1 MGRGG
6 GGVGTDSQ
14 KVLKLA
20 CDRKK
25 YSVKCKNWKFYFWSW
40 FFIYVNSKSMSA
52 RTCLYVRK
60 VIFCVF
66 IMKMY
71 LFHIYLCFS
80 FHSKATS
87 AGTRWWHRRDSCTP
101 GTTSQPTS
109 SLPPSLRKWWGPT
122 CVKSYWVPKSKIWCV
137 WFLISNVEWSS
148 THKNITF
155 WKITFHTSIFHELQ
169 LLYYFLFIDLQ
180 F

>member
-1 MGRGG
+1 ML
-6 GGVGTDSQ
+6 VCDKSNILCFHNEN
-14 KVLKLA
+14 VLI
-20 CDRKK
+20 
-25 YSVKCKNWKFYFWSW
+25 S
-40 FFIYVNSKSMSA
+40 FIYG
-52 RTCLYVRK
+52 
-60 VIFCVF
+60 F
-66 IMKMY
+66 
-71 LFHIYLCFS
+71 

-87 AGTRWWHRRDSCTP
+87 AGTRWWHQRDSCTP

-180 F
+180 FWNELIKIYCVLSCVISFMLWNTPDDKAYFFGPAKLCTYAWDYR

>member
-1 MGRGG
+1 
-6 GGVGTDSQ
+6 
-14 KVLKLA
+14 
-20 CDRKK
+20 
-25 YSVKCKNWKFYFWSW
+25 
-40 FFIYVNSKSMSA
+40 MSA
-52 RTCLYVRK
+52 RKCLYVRK

-87 AGTRWWHRRDSCTP
+87 AGTRWWHQRDSCTP

-180 F
+180 FWNELIKIYCVLSCVISFMLWNTPDDKAYFFFYRYFIWTS